1 VSEAR
6 PAASSGLRSEERAPR
21 EDDASKRAA
30 RERTKNI
37 DTHAHL
43 AVPEADALVRDEPG
57 FAAELAFEQ
66 ACHSP
71 ASLTVNR
78 DQLARVTPRMN
89 DVSHRLADLDSMGV
103 DSQIVGP
110 MPMHHYWAPVALAKR
125 LARVTNEAVAAH
137 CGLGGGRLA
146 GLGTVPLQHP
156 SLAVEEL
163 TYATGTLG
171 LKGVSVSTA
180 VGDRELADPAH
191 EPFWAAAEE
200 LGTVV
205 LIHPWGCGLGSRLAA
220 NYLGNTVGN
229 PTETT
234 VALSH
239 IIFSGLLDT
248 HPGLRLVAVHG
259 GGYLPFYLGRS
270 DHAWKVRPDAR
281 GCAEPPSSYIR
292 RIWFDSL
299 VYTPEEL
306 RALVSSAGADRVMLG
321 TDYPFDMGVDD
332 PVARLDAAGLAQ
344 TDRTA
349 IAYGN
354 AAGLFRLS

>member
-1 VSEAR
+1 VTAI
-6 PAASSGLRSEERAPR
+6 
-21 EDDASKRAA
+21 DA
-30 RERTKNI
+30 
-37 DTHAHL
+37 HGHL
-43 AVPEADALVRDEPG
+43 AVPAADALVRDEPG

-66 ACHSP
+66 VSHSP
-71 ASLTVNR
+71 ASLSVNR

-89 DVSHRLADLDSMGV
+89 DVSHRLVDLDSMGV
-103 DSQIVGP
+103 DIQIVGP
-110 MPMHHYWAPVALAKR
+110 MPMHHYWASAALAKR

-137 CGLGGGRLA
+137 CAEGGGRLA

-163 TYATGTLG
+163 TYAVGTLG
-171 LKGVSVSTA
+171 LKGVSVSTV

-200 LGTVV
+200 LGAVV

-281 GCAEPPSSYIR
+281 GCADPPSSYIR

-299 VYTPEEL
+299 VYTPE
-306 RALVSSAGADRVMLG
+306 ALQMLVAAAGADRVMLG

-332 PVARLDAAGLAQ
+332 PVARLDAAGFTE
-344 TDRTA
+344 TDRAA
-349 IAYGN
+349 IAGGN
-354 AAGLFRLS
+354 AIDVFGLS